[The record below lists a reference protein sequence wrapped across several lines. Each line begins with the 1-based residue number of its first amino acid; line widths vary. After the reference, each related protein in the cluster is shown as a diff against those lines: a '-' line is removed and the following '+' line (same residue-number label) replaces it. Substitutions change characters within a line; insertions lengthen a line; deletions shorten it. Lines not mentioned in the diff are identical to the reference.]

1 MLLLRIYKRRY
12 KEIIFNPN
20 SLTWISLDKIKEIEL
35 NINLKDTN
43 LILFLINKTDKVCH
57 LIYKT
62 LQQFNGSLLENNSV
76 DSYLTV
82 QEDIL
87 KSIDNLVILKN
98 NNYNVLEDLEKE
110 FNYSDLK
117 DLDLEFYYQFLIHIN
132 SLVYS
137 IKKNKIVEIDM
148 KKYISNDQFVN
159 KNNIDEII
167 KILKDR
173 FVSKKDFNNKIHQIE
188 NRLDKVEDDK
198 SNHVLGTVVISLISL
213 FIWRKMINFRIRN

>member
-1 MLLLRIYKRRY
+1 
-12 KEIIFNPN
+12 
-20 SLTWISLDKIKEIEL
+20 
-35 NINLKDTN
+35 
-43 LILFLINKTDKVCH
+43 
-57 LIYKT
+57 
-62 LQQFNGSLLENNSV
+62 
-76 DSYLTV
+76 
-82 QEDIL
+82 
-87 KSIDNLVILKN
+87 
-98 NNYNVLEDLEKE
+98 
-110 FNYSDLK
+110 
-117 DLDLEFYYQFLIHIN
+117 
-132 SLVYS
+132 
-137 IKKNKIVEIDM
+137 M